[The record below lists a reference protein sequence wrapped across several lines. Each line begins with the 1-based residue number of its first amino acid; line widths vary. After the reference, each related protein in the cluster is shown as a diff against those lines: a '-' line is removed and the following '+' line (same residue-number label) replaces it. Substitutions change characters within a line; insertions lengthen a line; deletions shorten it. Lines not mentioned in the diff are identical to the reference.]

1 MGRFKLTKIELL
13 QLVVCITMLVA
24 VAATIG
30 LPAKHSIKAPMLALV
45 SGVFMLASIIPGKLP
60 ERDQIPVLAGATFS
74 TVVALGAGWY
84 WLLDATEGQ
93 GFRSIYPAAVA
104 LIVFLVLFYVA
115 FLGWAVWLIVLIRRP
130 ADDSLASH
138 PRRKAIVRRVKQ
150 GLQQSYREVN
160 SAPKTRFTDHDVV
173 ISSLFLS
180 MWTILDKPHQWT
192 YDPKAHQ
199 NLLENYL
206 VALLNY
212 TAEVAISKHPQQC
225 KYGGVADDLSRQAN
239 RYLQRVGIITELNPL
254 PDVCPWCKVPKP
266 AHKASCMAAICWR
279 CKYPTPPANPDRASE
294 KVITPQCHI
303 DFLCAPRG
311 EAVQPTAPVVGR
323 IKLLV
328 TIPQDG
334 EDSFHLLDLTGVS
347 WPLNGRQL
355 RDLLEFL
362 QQAEDQA

>member
-13 QLVVCITMLVA
+13 QLAVCVVMLVA
-24 VAATIG
+24 FAATIW

-60 ERDQIPVLAGATFS
+60 ERDQIPVLGGATLG

-150 GLQQSYREVN
+150 GLLQSYREVN
-160 SAPKTRFTDHDVV
+160 SAPKTRFTDYDSE
-173 ISSLFLS
+173 ISHLFLS
-180 MWTILDKPHQWT
+180 MWSILGNPHYWT

-212 TAEVAISKHPQQC
+212 TAEVAIGKHPWQC
-225 KYGGVADDLSRQAN
+225 KYGGVADGLAQQSEL
-239 RYLQRVGIITELNPL
+239 YLERVGIITELNPL
-254 PDVCPWCKVPKP
+254 PDVCPECKAAKP
-266 AHKASCMAAICWR
+266 AHKTSCMAAICWL
-279 CKYPTPPANPDRASE
+279 CKYPTPPANPARASE
-294 KVITPQCHI
+294 KVITPQCNI

-311 EAVQPTAPVVGR
+311 EAVQPTAPVVVR
-323 IKLLV
+323 IKLPV
-328 TIPQDG
+328 TIPQA
-334 EDSFHLLDLTGVS
+334 EENSFDILRPAGGG

-355 RDLLEFL
+355 RDLLGKL